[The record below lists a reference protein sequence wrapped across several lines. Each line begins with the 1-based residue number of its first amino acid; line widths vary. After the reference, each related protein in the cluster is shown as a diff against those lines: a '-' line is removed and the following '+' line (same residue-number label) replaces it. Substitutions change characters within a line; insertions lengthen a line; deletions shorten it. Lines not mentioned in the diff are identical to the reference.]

1 MSCQHFFDTLH
12 VYMLVLITFSLTTR
26 MGMKW
31 SLAIMPYGEEWRKVR
46 RRFHQ
51 YFNTNVVSSYIPIH
65 EAQSRDFL
73 KRLHQTPVDFL
84 AHIRQY
90 VQCRIL
96 VPDRVWVVP
105 GPGRSGTYS

>member
-1 MSCQHFFDTLH
+1 
-12 VYMLVLITFSLTTR
+12 

-46 RRFHQ
+46 RGFHQ
-51 YFNTNVVSSYIPIH
+51 YFNSNVASSYIPVH

-73 KRLHQTPVDFL
+73 WRLVQTPDDFL

-90 VQCRIL
+90 VQ
-96 VPDRVWVVP
+96 
-105 GPGRSGTYS
+105 